1 MERKFKVGDK
11 VRFIGNVAAHINSSV
26 LICHKDELIVNDILN
41 SGDVFVS
48 WSNNGHGPYRHYT
61 WNMAT
66 NEIELIEFTKDNLE
80 PGDMVTLRNGDKL
93 ILNKIRACFT
103 DFEDGELDTGN
114 CLSNMYDVTD
124 DLLYIGDDRDS
135 DIMKVERPTYHTVYE
150 RVEEKKEPKKMTVA
164 EISKELGYD
173 VEIVKG

>member
-11 VRFIGNVAAHINSSV
+11 VRFIGSIDPNLFNADKLEDHRDDLCIMG
-26 LICHKDELIVNDILN
+26 DIDTEDRYQV
-41 SGDVFVS
+41 G
-48 WSNNGHGPYRHYT
+48 YT
-61 WNMAT
+61 MGVWRYWWYLKP
-66 NEIELIEFTKDNLE
+66 EDLVLIEFTKDSLQ
-80 PGDMVTLRNGDKL
+80 PGDVVTLRNGDKL
-93 ILNKIRACFT
+93 ILDDDKDFIDIFGERSNSVDNIEDFT
-103 DFEDGELDTGN
+103 ANLEYKFS
-114 CLSNMYDVTD
+114 SNEY
-124 DLLYIGDDRDS
+124 DS